1 MKTSASLLLLSGLV
15 LGLGFEFLST
25 GAALA
30 ATALLVFLN
39 WRASK

>member
-1 MKTSASLLLLSGLV
+1 MKTSASLLILSGFV

-30 ATALLVFLN
+30 ATAILVILN